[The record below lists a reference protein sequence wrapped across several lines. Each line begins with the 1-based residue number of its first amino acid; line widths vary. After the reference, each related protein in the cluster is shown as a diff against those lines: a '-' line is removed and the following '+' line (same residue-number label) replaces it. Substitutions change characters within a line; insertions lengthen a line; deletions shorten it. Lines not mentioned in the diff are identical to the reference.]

1 MANII
6 KSFLNMYRHEES
18 VESLKEASTSFS
30 VFTSDV
36 ISIEKVCDKQ
46 DDYYFPEDTITFI
59 VTLKNLGDK
68 NISNFTLK
76 DDSVKVLDPMPNGY
90 YEVLSPVGEVSF
102 NLDEVII
109 SNISLAPGAVLEIRI
124 TGMVKKNRENED
136 VEVNTF

>member
-36 ISIEKVCDKQ
+36 ISIEKVCDKP

-124 TGMVKKNRENED
+124 TGMVKKNRENKD

>member
-36 ISIEKVCDKQ
+36 ISIEKVCDKP
-46 DDYYFPEDTITFI
+46 DDYYFPEDIITFI

-124 TGMVKKNRENED
+124 TGMVKKPKENED

>member
-18 VESLKEASTSFS
+18 VESLKEASISFS

-36 ISIEKVCDKQ
+36 ISIEKVCDKP

-124 TGMVKKNRENED
+124 TGMVKKPKENED

>member
-6 KSFLNMYRHEES
+6 NSFLNMYRHEES

-36 ISIEKVCDKQ
+36 ISIEKVCDKP

-124 TGMVKKNRENED
+124 TGMVKKPKENED